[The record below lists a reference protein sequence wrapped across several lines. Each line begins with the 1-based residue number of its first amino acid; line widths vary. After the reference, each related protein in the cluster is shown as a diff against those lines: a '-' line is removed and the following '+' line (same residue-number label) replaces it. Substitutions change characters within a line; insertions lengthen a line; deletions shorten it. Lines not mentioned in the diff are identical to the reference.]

1 MISDTRGLRQAGH
14 GSICGSAAS
23 RGKGAPPGVLGLVL
37 TKWRLASTD
46 AGRHEALGFPAL
58 SGFVEYLCLATPALL
73 SLGHSGH
80 HGPTCTPQDHG
91 TLRGRATT
99 SLKMELQSVCLFAL

>member
-58 SGFVEYLCLATPALL
+58 SGFVNTSAWLRQRC
-73 SLGHSGH
+73 SHLGMWASWTHVHSSRSWNFARSSH
-80 HGPTCTPQDHG
+80 HQ
-91 TLRGRATT
+91 
-99 SLKMELQSVCLFAL
+99 LKMELQSVCLFAL